1 MLSSTPIL
9 LGQYRPLD
17 SYLHRLDA
25 RAKMAPVTLVLVL
38 ALMTHSFLYY
48 LAILATL
55 LVSLLLARVG
65 VAAIVSNFRP
75 LVILLFVTALYHLVF
90 SGEGSDVAV
99 DLFGWKIYS
108 GGVQLA
114 GFYSL
119 RLVLFISTA
128 FLITLTSSP
137 SELAEAI
144 TKVLRPLKKLRVPI
158 DDLSLILF
166 IAIRFIPV
174 LYEEFIAIRNAQI
187 IRGVN
192 FSGSV
197 VNRIRK
203 TSCIIIPVFVSAIG
217 RADDIAM
224 AIEARGYGRSAD
236 RTTYSHSRFGAT
248 EILFVTVAAAFV
260 ALVFVVTL

>member
-1 MLSSTPIL
+1 MLPSSPIL

-25 RAKMAPVTLVLVL
+25 RAKMAPVILVLVL
-38 ALMTHSFLYY
+38 ALLTHSFLYY
-48 LAILATL
+48 LAILTAL
-55 LVSLLLARVG
+55 FVSLLLARVG

-75 LVILLFVTALYHLVF
+75 LVILLAVTALYHLIF
-90 SGEGSDVAV
+90 SGKGSVVVV
-99 DLFGWKIYS
+99 DLLGWKIYS
-108 GGVQLA
+108 DGLQLA

-119 RLVLFISTA
+119 RLVLFITIA
-128 FLITLTSSP
+128 FLMTLTSSP

-144 TKVLRPLKKLRVPI
+144 TKVLRPLKRLRVPI

-197 VNRIRK
+197 INRIKK

-224 AIEARGYGRSAD
+224 AIEARGYGRTVD
-236 RTTYSHSRFGAT
+236 RTIYSHSRFGSA
-248 EILFVTVAAAFV
+248 EIVFVAGVAAFV